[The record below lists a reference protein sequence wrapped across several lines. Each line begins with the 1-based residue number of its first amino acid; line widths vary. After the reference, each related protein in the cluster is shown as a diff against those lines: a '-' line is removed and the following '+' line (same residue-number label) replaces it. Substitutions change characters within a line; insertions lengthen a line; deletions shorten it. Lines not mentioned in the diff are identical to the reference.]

1 MFFLYYKCV
10 AISLHAGVMQAF
22 GMRKR
27 EGYGW
32 VLSVMP
38 VVGSVYIWFDGVMF
52 YGQCRLN

>member
-10 AISLHAGVMQAF
+10 AVSLHAGVMQAF

-27 EGYGW
+27 ERYGW

-38 VVGSVYIWFDGVMF
+38 AVGSVYIGFDGVMF
-52 YGQCRLN
+52 YG

>member
-10 AISLHAGVMQAF
+10 AISLRAGIMQAF

-27 EGYGW
+27 EERGW

-38 VVGSVYIWFDGVMF
+38 VVGSVYIGFDGVMF
-52 YGQCRLN
+52 YG

>member
-10 AISLHAGVMQAF
+10 AVSLSVDVVQGN

-38 VVGSVYIWFDGVMF
+38 AVGSVYIGFDGVMF
-52 YGQCRLN
+52 YG

>member
-10 AISLHAGVMQAF
+10 VISLHAGIMPTF

-27 EGYGW
+27 EGRGS

-38 VVGSVYIWFDGVMF
+38 AVGSVYIWFDGVMF
-52 YGQCRLN
+52 YG

>member
-27 EGYGW
+27 EGRG
-32 VLSVMP
+32 
-38 VVGSVYIWFDGVMF
+38 
-52 YGQCRLN
+52 

>member
-10 AISLHAGVMQAF
+10 AILLHAGIMQAF

-27 EGYGW
+27 EGRGW

-38 VVGSVYIWFDGVMF
+38 AVGNVYIGFDGVMF
-52 YGQCRLN
+52 YG

>member
-27 EGYGW
+27 EWRG
-32 VLSVMP
+32 
-38 VVGSVYIWFDGVMF
+38 
-52 YGQCRLN
+52 